1 LEEQRL
7 YYERLLAR
15 VEEGESRQL
24 LNAHEHE
31 RKQLRK
37 ANATLAEKT
46 KKLEEEL
53 TFVRSVELIRLPCH
67 FKSTPTDALRAL
79 LCTGSST
86 SR

>member
-1 LEEQRL
+1 MYLLVRVCRYDLVDLTLSSWACISQLEEQRL

-31 RKQLRK
+31 RKHLKK
-37 ANATLAEKT
+37 ANAALAEKA

-53 TFVRSVELIRLPCH
+53 TFVRWVC
-67 FKSTPTDALRAL
+67 
-79 LCTGSST
+79 
-86 SR
+86 